1 MRRNVFKIVLIGFV
15 CVFVIYISIPFT
27 ALIVHGV
34 IEGLKYDPSQEPK
47 PQVTYGEFDWEL
59 TYTVDDKT
67 INIKDVY
74 VCKYSGY
81 SETINLR
88 RWDGYIKSSHE
99 VGFLIFHNKHTK
111 VFCMLGN
118 PSYYM
123 GDSQQEPHPI
133 IIEENWM
140 GSGTIT
146 EEELLKNYK
155 IKIISWNVMPP
166 IENSFEE
173 FDNQGTVT

>member
-1 MRRNVFKIVLIGFV
+1 MRRNIFKIGLIGFV
-15 CVFVIYISIPFT
+15 CVFVIFIIYISAPFT
-27 ALIVHGV
+27 ALFVHSV
-34 IEGLKYDPSQEPK
+34 IEGLKYDTSQEPK
-47 PQVTYGEFDWEL
+47 PQVMYGEFDWEL

-74 VCKYSGY
+74 VCEYLGY
-81 SETINLR
+81 NETINLR

-99 VGFLIFHNKHTK
+99 VGFLIFHNKHVK
-111 VFCMLGN
+111 VFCKLGD

-123 GDSQQEPHPI
+123 GDSQQEPYPF
-133 IIEENWM
+133 IIEDKGAE
-140 GSGTIT
+140 SGLIT
-146 EEELLKNYK
+146 EEELLKKYK

-173 FDNQGTVT
+173 FNN